1 MDMLVKL
8 YNLPMD
14 WSFIQE
20 QKEKGITIRKPIGP
34 ERHYLVNWVK
44 NHFQDLWS
52 SEVDMAMSHWPVSC
66 FVATRKKEGYGDSF
80 SGYLGEL
87 IGFACYDA
95 TALGF
100 FGPIGVLDEHQ
111 GKDTG
116 KALLL
121 ACLLDMRLKGYGYA
135 VIGGAGPTS
144 FYQKVAGAVE
154 IPDSQPSVWEGI
166 LMDIHAFTDTEE

>member
-8 YNLPMD
+8 YNLPLD

-20 QKEKGITIRKPIGP
+20 QQARGITIRKPIGP
-34 ERHYLVNWVK
+34 ERHYLVSWVK
-44 NHFQDLWS
+44 THFQGLWS
-52 SEVDMAMSHWPVSC
+52 SEADMAMSNWPVSC
-66 FVATRKKEGYGDSF
+66 FIATRKKEGYADPF
-80 SGYLGEL
+80 CGYVGEL

-95 TALGF
+95 TALGY

-111 GKDTG
+111 GHGTG

-135 VIGGAGPTS
+135 VIGGAGPTD
-144 FYQKVAGAVE
+144 FYQKAASAVE
-154 IPDSQPSVWEGI
+154 IPASQPGIWEGLLI
-166 LMDIHAFTDTEE
+166 DLDSFRD